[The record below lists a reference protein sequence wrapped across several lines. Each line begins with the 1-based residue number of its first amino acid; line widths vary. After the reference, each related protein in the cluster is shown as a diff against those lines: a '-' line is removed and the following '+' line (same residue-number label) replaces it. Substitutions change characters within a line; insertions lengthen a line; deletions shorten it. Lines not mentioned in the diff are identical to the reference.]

1 MPLLTNA
8 AGWSATWEMTESC
21 VTTSCEVLSGSAFVF
36 MRIACYRWNLLHKFI
51 IYLRGFLP
59 RSQACVVRH
68 AVRDSERKGGQDGAT
83 HASGWQLC
91 PSSPLLRP
99 PPPSGCHSLH
109 ACTHTHTHTGDI
121 TVRCHGNQPTTLYPE
136 CFTAYELQI
145 DQCWHYNCYYS
156 AFVPNNIQS
165 LF

>member
-21 VTTSCEVLSGSAFVF
+21 ATTSCEVLSGSAFVF
-36 MRIACYRWNLLHKFI
+36 MRIACYRWNLLHKCI

-83 HASGWQLC
+83 HASGGNYAPVPLSWDHHHHLAAILC
-91 PSSPLLRP
+91 T
-99 PPPSGCHSLH
+99 H
-109 ACTHTHTHTGDI
+109 ACTHTHTHTH
-121 TVRCHGNQPTTLYPE
+121 THGRHNCQVPRQPAHHPVPRMLYCLWTTDRPML
-136 CFTAYELQI
+136 AL
-145 DQCWHYNCYYS
+145 
-156 AFVPNNIQS
+156 
-165 LF
+165 